1 MKQEDWTKRLRDRLA
16 DHEEPAP
23 VDLWADIEARL
34 KEEGIVKT
42 SEPETPKRPARL
54 VPLWGKRIAVA
65 AAFIGVL
72 TCNGYLMW
80 ELGQEEKARRSE
92 LTAMETSNSPK
103 ESAKSE
109 QDTKDV
115 ASEEDVISQ
124 EHQGE
129 YFMTHAVA
137 GSTQPIAMH
146 QEMTPETDAIQSFGE
161 PEVLPTEE
169 KTPVSSEKPVQEAPS
184 KILPSEEEQLRQLD
198 LKIAEA
204 TKEATKKQKRGRIG
218 FSLYAQG
225 GSGNEMNANGVM
237 MSPQLAESY
246 NYQDQLVTRHQTRS
260 SGEIIYLVDYQEQ
273 QKHYQPISFGL
284 TTNIPISSR
293 LSLTTGLVYTRL
305 RSDFVNI
312 MGGTPL
318 SKEQTLHYLGVPVS
332 AQFKIWGYK
341 GLSVYA
347 SAGGQADYNVKAHM
361 EQESVDY
368 PASRDRWQFSVQAAG
383 GVEYD
388 VIPQLGL
395 YVEPG
400 VKYYFDNGSNVSNF
414 FKDKPT
420 NFNLQVGIRVNL
432 GTQK

>member
-1 MKQEDWTKRLRDRLA
+1 MKQEDWTKQLRDKLA
-16 DHEEPAP
+16 DHKESAPA
-23 VDLWADIEARL
+23 DLWAGIEARL
-34 KEEGIVKT
+34 QQEGVAGSSEKET
-42 SEPETPKRPARL
+42 KRPARL
-54 VPLWGKRIAVA
+54 IPLWGKRIAVA
-65 AAFIGVL
+65 AAFIGVI

-80 ELGQEEKARRSE
+80 ELGRDEMAKKKTAQVLETTTAPMESEKPKADTPETTSE
-92 LTAMETSNSPK
+92 GDAIMP
-103 ESAKSE
+103 
-109 QDTKDV
+109 
-115 ASEEDVISQ
+115 
-124 EHQGE
+124 
-129 YFMTHAVA
+129 
-137 GSTQPIAMH
+137 STQSYKQAPLMA
-146 QEMTPETDAIQSFGE
+146 QTSTPETDETQA
-161 PEVLPTEE
+161 VLPEE
-169 KTPVSSEKPVQEAPS
+169 PKEIQPSEAEKPIPSEKSVKEPQQT
-184 KILPSEEEQLRQLD
+184 LPSEQEQLRLLD
-198 LKIAEA
+198 AKIAEA
-204 TKEATKKQKRGRIG
+204 TKKRQHGRIG

-225 GSGNEMNANGVM
+225 GSGSQMSANGVM
-237 MSPQLAESY
+237 MSPTMAANY
-246 NYQDQLVTRHQTRS
+246 NYHDQLLSRHFTRTTANSR
-260 SGEIIYLVDYQEQ
+260 EIIYLVDYEER
-273 QKHYQPISFGL
+273 QKHYQPVSFGL

-332 AQFKIWGYK
+332 AQFKVWGYK

-361 EQESVDY
+361 EQEGVDY